1 MKNKI
6 VITGGAGFIGSHLGD
21 ALLSNRYEV
30 VAVDNLSMGKIE
42 NIKHNLVNPDFRFE
56 KVDIRDIESL
66 KKVCKDA
73 NIIVHLAAY
82 KIPRYGNAVE
92 TLLVNGEGGVN
103 VFKVAKEFNC
113 KVVLASTSDVYG
125 KSEESFFQEDGNLIM
140 GPSYIP
146 RWSYAVSKLFEE
158 HLAYAYQDAYNIPVN
173 IIRIFECYG
182 PRYHL
187 SWWGGPIPVFISAIL
202 SNKEVEIHNDG
213 KQTRCF
219 IYISDLVDGIIS
231 IIEKDKLSGEIFNL
245 GTKEEISILD
255 LVYLIKDLSG
265 SVDMPKIKF
274 VPYSSFSNKKYEDI
288 KKRTPDITKAG
299 NLLKF
304 APKMS
309 LREGLLKTIDWQR
322 GIIKK
327 EE

>member
-1 MKNKI
+1 MKKKI

-21 ALLSNRYEV
+21 ALLSAGYEV
-30 VAVDNLSMGKIE
+30 IAVDNLSMGKIE
-42 NIKHNLVNPDFRFE
+42 NIKHNLINPDFRFE

-66 KKVCKDA
+66 RKVCKGV

-113 KVVLASTSDVYG
+113 KVILASTSDVYG
-125 KSEESFFQEDGNLIM
+125 KSEELFFQEDGNLIM

-158 HLAYAYQDAYNIPVN
+158 HLAYAYQDAYKIPVN

-202 SNKEVEIHNDG
+202 NGKEVEIHNDG

-219 IYISDLVDGIIS
+219 IYVSDLIEGVAS
-231 IIEKDKLSGEIFNL
+231 IIEKNDINGEIFNL
-245 GTKEEISILD
+245 GTMEEISILE

-265 SVDMPKIKF
+265 VSGELKTKF

-288 KKRTPDITKAG
+288 KKRTPDTTKAR

-304 APKMS
+304 EPKIS
-309 LREGLLKTIDWQR
+309 LRDGLLKTIDWQR
-322 GIIKK
+322 KVMNMK
-327 EE
+327 